1 MSSIIKTLTSE
12 TVKNGIFKSIIV
24 LEDDNRYS
32 VITMINDLVVGH
44 DSTSAYS
51 NEQLSTMVAKLW
63 INEET
68 LMDLYAINH
77 WKQNVL
83 EMIEI
88 QVESDPRLHEYYSI
102 PENYAKLNNPKIQ
115 GE

>member
-44 DSTSAYS
+44 DSTSLYPS
-51 NEQLSTMVAKLW
+51 EKISTEVANLW
-63 INEET
+63 VNDHI
-68 LMDLYAINH
+68 LLDDYAINY
-77 WKQNVL
+77 WKSNTYNVI
-83 EMIEI
+83 EMTAEDFHNLTSPI
-88 QVESDPRLHEYYSI
+88 H
-102 PENYAKLNNPKIQ
+102 
-115 GE
+115 